1 MVKDDPT
8 AIFENLAAIDSIA
21 FRVSFKMDPEEHYEI
36 IVENNKMTLG
46 VAINKVE
53 IKNLHLDYIVAI
65 TQELELPSTSSPSID
80 IPDGFSDIEFMD
92 LIIEMELFNEIG
104 IPVDD
109 INLTIQGTRGSLSAT
124 NTITTAIIAPI
135 PSIENGCN
143 YKEETGDTART
154 VIQAN
159 NLFQVTDYYCHS
171 ADENP
176 YDTGDT
182 IFFDENNNNFLELLK
197 FAPERIL
204 VSGNSK
210 IEGEGILAKGKEIWG
225 TFKLESPL
233 SFILKKRMTIIP
245 AEPWPLPAIDDS
257 TTSEQINSSMIEG
270 EFFVDFTNRSPAG
283 GNLSLLISDNTI
295 FPLFLDSLITGSW
308 DDQRPEINPSYWE
321 TLASPLLID
330 YIKFVNHPTLV
341 GIDIDNDGAADTLAL
356 EVQFFKEG
364 AMQFFVGR
372 MFDLKFPAPDSIKD
386 HWGYY
391 IPAFPG
397 IHAASQKLDTTILG
411 WLITDQPRYSNSMI
425 NFDASP
431 FQSNNDTIPITF
443 QTTNDI
449 EVQAY
454 LTLKLDSGGLSRA
467 KP

>member
-1 MVKDDPT
+1 M
-8 AIFENLAAIDSIA
+8 
-21 FRVSFKMDPEEHYEI
+21 
-36 IVENNKMTLG
+36 
-46 VAINKVE
+46 IN
-53 IKNLHLDYIVAI
+53 I
-65 TQELELPSTSSPSID
+65 
-80 IPDGFSDIEFMD
+80 M
-92 LIIEMELFNEIG
+92 EMELFNEIG
-104 IPVDD
+104 IPVDSID
-109 INLTIQGTRGSLSAT
+109 LVIQGTKGGSSV
-124 NTITTAIIAPI
+124 TIPIRTAISAPI
-135 PSIENGCN
+135 PSIENECV
-143 YKEETGDTART
+143 YQETGDTART

-159 NLFQVTDYYCHS
+159 NLFQVTDYYCHP

-176 YDTGDT
+176 YHTGDT
-182 IFFDENNNNFLELLK
+182 IIFDENNNNFLELLK
-197 FAPERIL
+197 FAPERII

-210 IEGEGILAKGKEIWG
+210 IEGEGILAKGKKIWG
-225 TFKLESPL
+225 TFRLDSPL

-270 EFFVDFTNRSPAG
+270 EFFVDITNRSPAG
-283 GNLSLLISDNTI
+283 GNLSLLISDSTI
-295 FPLFLDSLITGSW
+295 FPLFLDSLVTGSW
-308 DDQRPEINPSYWE
+308 DDQVYNFNTSVWDALVP
-321 TLASPLLID
+321 PLLID
-330 YIKFVNHPTLV
+330 SIKFIPHP
-341 GIDIDNDGAADTLAL
+341 IADTQAL

-364 AMQFFVGR
+364 TMQFFVGR

-397 IHAASQKLDTTILG
+397 IHTSSQKLDTTILG
-411 WLITDQPRYSNSMI
+411 WLITDQPRYSTPMI

-431 FQSNNDTIPITF
+431 FQSIGDTIPITF
-443 QTTNDI
+443 QTTNAI